1 MLGPVIGAAM
11 TINSAKKN
19 PVNIYGY
26 RDVASVKTGKYAGLM
41 STLVLELRNGKA
53 VSFVPAGKSA
63 QVSEQVFG
71 LIAQY
76 LRYGKICQSGCK
88 CYLKE
93 KVPQYFNVLEDSP

>member
-1 MLGPVIGAAM
+1 
-11 TINSAKKN
+11 
-19 PVNIYGY
+19 
-26 RDVASVKTGKYAGLM
+26 M

-63 QVSEQVFG
+63 QVSERVFG

-93 KVPQYFNVLEDSP
+93 KVNG

>member
-19 PVNIYGY
+19 PVDIYGY
-26 RDVASVKTGKYAGLM
+26 RDVASVRTGKYAGLM

-76 LRYGKICQSGCK
+76 LRYGKICQRGCK

-93 KVPQYFNVLEDSP
+93 KVNG